1 MRDEEGIFW
10 EKEKEDNLGFFL
22 GGGKLHIIK
31 SDFQN
36 PSIQEAEAGDCCEI
50 EA

>member
-1 MRDEEGIFW
+1 MRKVYFGKRKRRTIW
-10 EKEKEDNLGFFL
+10 GFFFW

-36 PSIQEAEAGDCCEI
+36 PSIQEAEAGYCCEI